1 LDPQDKNHHNIRA
14 ELDALETGAP
24 RYVSRIAIAEVMFGA
39 LLDEA
44 VTGRT
49 SPRTAAILRDPA
61 DPGGFLTG
69 ERLCIFGA

>member
-39 LLDEA
+39 LLVDS
-44 VTGRT
+44 T
-49 SPRTAAILRDPA
+49 
-61 DPGGFLTG
+61 
-69 ERLCIFGA
+69 